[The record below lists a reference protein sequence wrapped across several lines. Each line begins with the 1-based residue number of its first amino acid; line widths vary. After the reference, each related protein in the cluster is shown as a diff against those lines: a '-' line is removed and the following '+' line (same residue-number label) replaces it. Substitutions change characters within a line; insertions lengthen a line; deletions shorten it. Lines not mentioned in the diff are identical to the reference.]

1 MCEGYSV
8 KFKVIAIGSTLMED
22 DGVGIEVLKEIKGE
36 LSKRN
41 IETVIGE
48 TDFEYCIS
56 RIEEGDFLF
65 FVDAVYYGKEPGAI
79 TVTEL
84 SEYKHRKYYM
94 QHDINIVDLL
104 KVYFKNV
111 RGYVIGIEIEHVSIK
126 YGLSDYLNKRLHTIS
141 QKVLKEILCRV
152 S

>member
-1 MCEGYSV
+1 M

-56 RIEEGDFLF
+56 RIEEGDFVF

-79 TVTEL
+79 TVKEL

-111 RGYVIGIEIEHVSIK
+111 RGYVIGIEIEHVGIK

>member
-1 MCEGYSV
+1 M

>member
-1 MCEGYSV
+1 M

-22 DGVGIEVLKEIKGE
+22 DGVGIEVLKEIRGE

-48 TDFEYCIS
+48 TDLEYCIS
-56 RIEEGDFLF
+56 KIEEGDFVF
-65 FVDAVYYGKEPGAI
+65 FIDAVYYGKEPGAI

-84 SEYKHRKYYM
+84 SEYRTRKYYM

-104 KVYFKNV
+104 RVYFKNV
-111 RGYVIGIEIEHVSIK
+111 KGYVVGIEIEHVSIK
-126 YGLSDYLNKRLHTIS
+126 CGLSDYLNKRIHTIS
-141 QKVLKEILCRV
+141 QKVLREILARV